1 MRGNSFNEIQDRK
14 MASPLVE
21 NLDTREGSIIYTA
34 TAANSLEQAELYRA
48 LDIATND
55 SFIWTASR
63 DRVIMKAAERN
74 IYPYPATASILKV
87 TVTPDID
94 ITGQRFA
101 QGEATFVAR
110 EKLEE
115 GKYKLVCEQT
125 GEKGNIS
132 SGQLIPISHIPTLE
146 KIEVESI
153 AVYGEEEESTE
164 SIVKRYTRTF
174 VDEATS
180 GNLSHYLEWVDIF
193 PGIGAV
199 RIKPLRYGG
208 NTVGITITN
217 TEMQTPDEILVK
229 ELQDFLDPESLGLG
243 LGKAPIGAKV
253 TVIAG
258 TPKNIDIVAKI
269 RLSDGYLAPKDIE
282 IAIKEYFKSITYVMD
297 YISYFKVVDAIIDCE
312 CVKDLVELQI
322 NGNAVNIALT
332 DDEIPTLN
340 DLQVVVDNG

>member
-1 MRGNSFNEIQDRK
+1 MSSFNEIQSRK
-14 MASPLVE
+14 MANDILK
-21 NLDTREGSIIYTA
+21 NLDTREGSIIWTA

-48 LDIATND
+48 LEIAIND

-74 IYPYPATASILKV
+74 IYPYPATSAVIKV
-87 TVTPDID
+87 KVTPDID

-101 QGEATFVAR
+101 INEVVFTAR
-110 EKLEE
+110 EKLED

-132 SGQLIPISHIPTLE
+132 SGQLIPIDYIPTLE

-153 AVYGEEEESTE
+153 VVYGEEEESTE

-180 GNLSHYLEWVDIF
+180 GNLSHYLEWIDSF
-193 PGIGAV
+193 AGIGAV

-217 TEMQTPDEILVK
+217 TEMQEPSEILVK
-229 ELQDFLDPESLGLG
+229 ELQDFLDPGGLGLG

-258 TPKNIDIVAKI
+258 TPKNIDVVAKI
-269 RLSDGYLAPKDIE
+269 RLADGYLAPKDIDV
-282 IAIKEYFKSITYVMD
+282 AIKEYLKSITYVMD
-297 YISYFKVVDAIIDCE
+297 YVSYFKVVDSVIDCE
-312 CVKDLVELQI
+312 CVKDLIELTV
-322 NGNAVNIALT
+322 NGGSFNIALT